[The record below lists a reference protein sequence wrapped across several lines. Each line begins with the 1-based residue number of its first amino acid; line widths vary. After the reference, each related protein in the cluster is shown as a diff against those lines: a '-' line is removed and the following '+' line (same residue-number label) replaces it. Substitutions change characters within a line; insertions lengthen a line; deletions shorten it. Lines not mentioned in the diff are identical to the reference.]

1 MHVILNGFSLSD
13 PRFLQ
18 YLTVNLKVWAYCSE
32 SLRKRLRSLQN
43 APKRSARGLP
53 DPCWEPLGVPW
64 GAKLVPKN
72 VQEAHKASK
81 RTGKWFPWDR
91 QSVPKA
97 PQDVLEG
104 SQVVPKGPQEV
115 PKDPQEVPKRSP
127 RPPGGLQEA
136 PKTPQEVPKR
146 LRLVL
151 NRGSG
156 PLRQAANGQAPS
168 FPDLLACEIL

>member
-1 MHVILNGFSLSD
+1 MHVILNDFSLSD

-43 APKRSARGLP
+43 APKRPARGLP

-91 QSVPKA
+91 QGVPKA

-104 SQVVPKGPQEV
+104 PQGVPKGPQEV
-115 PKDPQEVPKRSP
+115 QGSPRGPQGIPKGSPRGPPGVPKKF
-127 RPPGGLQEA
+127 
-136 PKTPQEVPKR
+136 PKGDRATKESV
-146 LRLVL
+146 
-151 NRGSG
+151 
-156 PLRQAANGQAPS
+156 
-168 FPDLLACEIL
+168 E

>member
-1 MHVILNGFSLSD
+1 MHVILNDFSLSD

-18 YLTVNLKVWAYCSE
+18 YLTVNLKVLAYCSE

-43 APKRSARGLP
+43 APKRPARGLP

-81 RTGKWFPWDR
+81 RTGKWFPRDR
-91 QSVPKA
+91 QGVPKA

-104 SQVVPKGPQEV
+104 PQVVPKGSPR
-115 PKDPQEVPKRSP
+115 VPKRSP
-127 RPPGGLQEA
+127 RIPMRSPRD
-136 PKTPQEVPKR
+136 PQGSPRFPNGSPEVPK
-146 LRLVL
+146 
-151 NRGSG
+151 GSPRDPQG
-156 PLRQAANGQAPS
+156 VPKGDRATKES
-168 FPDLLACEIL
+168 VE